1 MKKLVAVTVC
11 ALLLVGGTLA
21 VHAIQTRSPEDD
33 IQQVQ
38 NPPPQEVIT
47 QEPIKVPDKTYLAPA
62 AKVEDGGTVIDPD
75 LSTGTPVI
83 LG

>member
-1 MKKLVAVTVC
+1 MKKRVAVTVC
-11 ALLLVGGTLA
+11 ALLLVGGILA
-21 VHAIQTRSPEDD
+21 VYAFQTRSPEETLPP
-33 IQQVQ
+33 V
-38 NPPPQEVIT
+38 PAPPQQEVVT

-62 AKVEDGGTVIDPD
+62 AKVEGGGTVIDPD